1 MLRGEN
7 CKHTTQ
13 HLSMEC
19 GWAGEWYVGTYV
31 RGTMFSCCIGF
42 IMNCCVFNSVVRCFL
57 FSYCPQLSLPDRI
70 CEFILCIS
78 KLLLLTLSWMQ
89 KISSFE
95 FSRARR
101 KWKFLKFLQQ
111 LSVLISKWECE
122 TIPTSAFLPSAFLS
136 SSGFLAG
143 NRPHLH
149 RAHCWSESRTLRKS
163 SIEFSFAFDHISH
176 LGKLCEVKMHTHTY
190 AECGHICIIIQ
201 KFRIDSTYHE

>member
-19 GWAGEWYVGTYV
+19 GRAGEWYVGTYV
-31 RGTMFSCCIGF
+31 RGTMFLCCIGF

-122 TIPTSAFLPSAFLS
+122 TIPTLAFLPSAFLS

-143 NRPHLH
+143 NRSPSPQSSLLKWESNSSKIKH
-149 RAHCWSESRTLRKS
+149 RILICIRPYFTSRKIVWSEN
-163 SIEFSFAFDHISH
+163 A
-176 LGKLCEVKMHTHTY
+176 HTHIHT
-190 AECGHICIIIQ
+190 ASVDT
-201 KFRIDSTYHE
+201 FA